1 MSSQTVPIAPIETMR
16 SAVTLSSRHFAIRAV
31 FAAAIALFGLAGC
44 SGYRDLP
51 AAPGGN
57 QSPDYI
63 IGPGDQLNIFVWRN
77 PELSSN
83 IPVRPDGRI
92 STPLIEDVQAAG
104 KRPSELARDVENQ
117 LKQYVQEPVVTIIVM
132 GFVGPFTQQIRVVGE
147 AAAPRAIPF
156 RENMSVLD
164 VMIQVGGL
172 TPFAAGNRAV
182 IVRKEGGKDTYYRV
196 ALDDLLKSGRVEANA
211 PVLPGDI
218 LIIPQSWF

>member
-1 MSSQTVPIAPIETMR
+1 MR
-16 SAVTLSSRHFAIRAV
+16 SAVTLSSRHLAIRAV
-31 FAAAIALFGLAGC
+31 FAAAFALFGLAGC
-44 SGYRDLP
+44 SGYQDLP

-57 QSPDYI
+57 QSPDYL

-83 IPVRPDGRI
+83 VPVRPDGRI

-117 LKQYVQEPVVTIIVM
+117 LKQYVQEPVVTVIVT

-156 RENMSVLD
+156 REHMSILD

-196 ALDDLLKSGRVEANA
+196 ALDDLLKDGKVEANA